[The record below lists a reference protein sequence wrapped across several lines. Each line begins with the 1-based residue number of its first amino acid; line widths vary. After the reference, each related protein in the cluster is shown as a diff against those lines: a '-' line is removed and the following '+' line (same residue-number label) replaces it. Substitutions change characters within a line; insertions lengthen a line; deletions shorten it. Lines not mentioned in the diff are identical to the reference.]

1 MWTCF
6 TVIRVILPIHS
17 SPGPGD
23 FHTQCIQGL
32 MKVYPESFQKIFTEA
47 SGLLTSALE
56 STSCTWEWTTVERT
70 LEWEEML
77 LECPWPP

>member
-1 MWTCF
+1 
-6 TVIRVILPIHS
+6 
-17 SPGPGD
+17 
-23 FHTQCIQGL
+23 

-47 SGLLTSALE
+47 SGLLTSALD
-56 STSCTWEWTTVERT
+56 SSRCIWEWTTVERT